1 MSVVKKTRHHE
12 LKLQQEG
19 SELFVNNYILE
30 VGRVERGW
38 ICLKM
43 LWDGRQLT
51 FWILLLILLV

>member
-30 VGRVERGW
+30 VGRMERGW

>member
-19 SELFVNNYILE
+19 SKLFVNNYILE
-30 VGRVERGW
+30 IGRVERGW

-43 LWDGRQLT
+43 LWDGRQFT

>member
-30 VGRVERGW
+30 VGRTERGW

>member
-30 VGRVERGW
+30 VGRMERGW

-43 LWDGRQLT
+43 LWDGHQLT